1 MIVLSWLNETQ
12 RQDIYNSYTKMMIE
26 QDAKYN
32 ITSHEYVMRVIGEK
46 YNVST
51 ARVGAIVQFCHNEE
65 QMAKTDPELVHDK
78 VAEYVDAKIQEHIT
92 NVYNAYGEVN
102 PNEFIEP
109 PVENSDLRMSKSSG
123 EFVAV
128 EDLYDVD
135 ALTKEAI
142 LREKDEA
149 QLEIDGHL
157 YKEDVDDDDIQSN
170 VNKECLDL
178 IEKQKE
184 AFQLMTKSWARDT
197 SSKVEYPLPNGGSN
211 STVDADADDVDAD
224 ADAENTIKNKVERRP
239 RWKYVAQ
246 TINVRQEKKQRD
258 KMAAAM
264 GGRRT
269 KLKKKGKTTNT
280 LVEQDGVLRVA
291 TMKEV
296 NDVAWKDVRNAYEF
310 GFKGVKSA
318 WLKRKA
324 GERGGWGRVPDEV
337 KAAARAKLEEEEA
350 KLFDGEN
357 KDDNEGD
364 NDKHQDVPDGGDD
377 KEKN

>member
-12 RQDIYNSYTKMMIE
+12 RQDIYNTYTQMMIE
-26 QDAKYN
+26 QDAKFGV
-32 ITSHEYVMRVIGEK
+32 TSHEYVMRVIGEK
-46 YNVST
+46 FNVST
-51 ARVGAIVQFCHNEE
+51 ARVGAIVQCCHTQE
-65 QMAKTDPELVHDK
+65 QMAKTDPEMIHEK

-109 PVENSDLRMSKSSG
+109 PVESSDIRMSQSSG

-135 ALTKEAI
+135 ELTKEAI

-149 QLEIDGHL
+149 QLEIDGHI
-157 YKEDVDDDDIQSN
+157 YKEDMDDDEIESK

-178 IEKQKE
+178 IDKQKE
-184 AFQLMTKSWARDT
+184 AFQLMTKSWGRDT
-197 SSKVEYPLPNGGSN
+197 SSKVEYPLPKGGSIDT
-211 STVDADADDVDAD
+211 SDADANDEDAEAD
-224 ADAENTIKNKVERRP
+224 ADTGNKKDVERRP

-246 TINVRQEKKQRD
+246 TINVRKEKKERE
-258 KMAAAM
+258 KMTAAM

-269 KLKKKGKTTNT
+269 KLKKQEKITNT

-296 NDVAWKDVRNAYEF
+296 NDVAWKDVRNSNEF

-318 WLKRKA
+318 WLRRKA

-337 KAAARAKLEEEEA
+337 KAAARAKLEKEEA
-350 KLFDGEN
+350 KLFGDENEDGE
-357 KDDNEGD
+357 KSD
-364 NDKHQDVPDGGDD
+364 NDNDQDSPDIDD
-377 KEKN
+377 EKEKK

>member
-1 MIVLSWLNETQ
+1 
-12 RQDIYNSYTKMMIE
+12 
-26 QDAKYN
+26 
-32 ITSHEYVMRVIGEK
+32 
-46 YNVST
+46 
-51 ARVGAIVQFCHNEE
+51 
-65 QMAKTDPELVHDK
+65 MA
-78 VAEYVDAKIQEHIT
+78 VD
-92 NVYNAYGEVN
+92 
-102 PNEFIEP
+102 
-109 PVENSDLRMSKSSG
+109 
-123 EFVAV
+123 
-128 EDLYDVD
+128 
-135 ALTKEAI
+135 
-142 LREKDEA
+142 
-149 QLEIDGHL
+149 
-157 YKEDVDDDDIQSN
+157 
-170 VNKECLDL
+170 
-178 IEKQKE
+178 
-184 AFQLMTKSWARDT
+184 
-197 SSKVEYPLPNGGSN
+197 
-211 STVDADADDVDAD
+211 DAD

-296 NDVAWKDVRNAYEF
+296 NDVAWKDVRNTYEF